1 MLTRAF
7 VLFALFAMGSCGL
20 AQEKKTIKDQTVC
33 PMMVN
38 KKVEADKGK
47 IVEYQ
52 GVQIWMCCD
61 VCVERFKKYPEA
73 YLDEKYIPQLNGM
86 EIPERKIVQ
95 KFCPVYP
102 DRVITERDA
111 WVKHDGRKV
120 YLFNKAAVRKFQK
133 NPDKYAKEELLPQ
146 LKLPITPE
154 DAAET
159 AMSGDAQSEDE
170 AQEEGAE
177 SDTSDGK

>member
-1 MLTRAF
+1 MFSRLF
-7 VLFALFAMGSCGL
+7 VLIGLLVLATGGL
-20 AQEKKTIKDQTVC
+20 AQDKKTIKDQTVC

-38 KKVEADKGK
+38 KKVEAEKGK
-47 IVEYQ
+47 IVEYK

-86 EIPERKIVQ
+86 EIPPRKIVQ

-102 DRVITERDA
+102 DRVITEKDA
-111 WVKHDGRKV
+111 WVKYDGRKV
-120 YLFNKAAVRKFQK
+120 YLFNKAAVKKFQK
-133 NPDKYAKEELLPQ
+133 NPAKYAKPELLPQ
-146 LKLPITPE
+146 LSQPVTPE

-159 AMSGDAQSEDE
+159 ALSGDAQSADE
-170 AQEEGAE
+170 AEEE
-177 SDTSDGK
+177 SEKEESGGN